1 MAASK
6 ITKTNLNI
14 GAISETLKCSQSDMT
29 QISSRNTF
37 DLGRL
42 CTHSNINK
50 WAKYKPIHHSG
61 LQILSESARTD
72 RQGDG
77 EYYGVKIRMDSGD
90 MASLHNV
97 TFAYNKPK
105 GGASSP
111 YRLSDF
117 INEAGTAGYN
127 HLAQP
132 SVYGSVSWQPKDKQL
147 YLDGG
152 ASSDDIQVTF
162 GTNIDDSLSIDF
174 ASLLNLKDDDG
185 NDGNVTSLYPIVMV
199 DDYAIALKVKNGF
212 GGYDAL
218 PLSYVGLRV
227 AGFHRDLPTSSS
239 GGTSSSESGSGSL
252 PSDFPTITPNG
263 TKAVT
268 MSVGLIK
275 QIVNTNLGYNLNNWT
290 KVDGVMLSGFAV
302 GVPSLNDDGLCG
314 MAVTLVA
321 KNYNKALSVSVTA
334 NDTYFTVTCDI
345 KYKDDVPVRDFI
357 VSDNKQYT
365 ISVDMRQGDNNI
377 THSKVVTAFVT
388 SSSVTILSEFYFS
401 DFGIAGSVTGSYTL
415 NISVIGTY
423 SGVDEQVG
431 TGYYSH
437 HK

>member
-6 ITKTNLNI
+6 ITKSNLNI

-42 CTHSNINK
+42 CTHTNINK

-77 EYYGVKIRMDSGD
+77 EYYGVKIRMDSMD
-90 MASLHNV
+90 MSSLHNV
-97 TFAYNKPK
+97 TFAYNRPK

-127 HLAQP
+127 HLAKP
-132 SVYGSVSWQPKDKQL
+132 SVYGSVSWQPQDKQL

-152 ASSDDIQVTF
+152 ESSDDIQVTF
-162 GTNIDDSLSIDF
+162 GTNVGDSLSIDF
-174 ASLLNLKDDDG
+174 ASLLNLKDGDG
-185 NDGNVTSLYPIVMV
+185 VKSLYPIVMV
-199 DDYAIALKVKNGF
+199 GKYAIALKVKNDL
-212 GGYDAL
+212 GGYAAM
-218 PLSYVGLRV
+218 PLGSGGLRV
-227 AGFHRDLPTSSS
+227 AGFHRDLPTSGS

-252 PSDFPTITPNG
+252 PSDFPTITSNG

-268 MSVGLIK
+268 MSVGLVK
-275 QIVNTNLGYNLNNWT
+275 EIVNTNLGYNLNNWT
-290 KVDGVMLSGFAV
+290 MVDGVVLRDFSV

-321 KNYNKALSVSVTA
+321 KNYNKALKAVVELASDTGFSVS
-334 NDTYFTVTCDI
+334 CSI
-345 KYKDDVPVRDFI
+345 KYTDVSISDF
-357 VSDNKQYT
+357 VLSDDNKYT
-365 ISVDMRQGDNNI
+365 ISVTMRQGDNNMEY
-377 THSKVVTAFVT
+377 SKVATAQVA
-388 SSSVTILSEFYFS
+388 SSFFLIKEFNFS
-401 DFGIAGSVTGSYTL
+401 DFGIIGSVTGAYTL

-423 SGVDEQVG
+423 SGVSEQVG
-431 TGYYSH
+431 TGHFSAS
-437 HK
+437 

>member
-42 CTHSNINK
+42 CTHANINK

-77 EYYGVKIRMDSGD
+77 EYYGVMIRMDS
-90 MASLHNV
+90 MAMSSLHNV
-97 TFAYNKPK
+97 TFAYNRPK

-127 HLAQP
+127 HLAKP
-132 SVYGSVSWQPKDKQL
+132 SVYGSVAWQPKDKQL

-152 ASSDDIQVTF
+152 ESSDDIQVTF
-162 GTNIDDSLSIDF
+162 GTNVDDSLSIDF
-174 ASLLNLKDDDG
+174 ASLLDASGSIKLS
-185 NDGNVTSLYPIVMV
+185 SLYPIVMV
-199 DDYAIALKVKNGF
+199 GDYAIALKVKNDL
-212 GGYDAL
+212 GGYAAL
-218 PLSYVGLRV
+218 PLGSGGLRV
-227 AGFHRDLPTSSS
+227 AGFHRDRPTSGS

-252 PSDFPTITPNG
+252 PSDFPTNTSEG
-263 TKAVT
+263 KKAVT

-275 QIVNTNLGYNLNNWT
+275 EIVNTNLGFNLNNWT
-290 KVDGVMLSGFAV
+290 YVKDVMLSGFAV

-321 KNYNKALSVSVTA
+321 KNYNKALEAVVELASDTGFSVS
-334 NDTYFTVTCDI
+334 CSI
-345 KYKDDVPVRDFI
+345 KYTDVSISDF
-357 VSDNKQYT
+357 VLSDDNKYT
-365 ISVDMRQGDNNI
+365 ISVTMRQGDNES
-377 THSKVVTAFVT
+377 TYSQVATAQVA
-388 SSSVTILSEFYFS
+388 SSFFLIKEFNFS
-401 DFGIAGSVTGSYTL
+401 SFGIMGSVTGSYTL
-415 NISVIGTY
+415 NISVFGTY
-423 SGVDEQVG
+423 SGVKEQVG
-431 TGYYSH
+431 TGYFSAS
-437 HK
+437 

>member
-6 ITKTNLNI
+6 ITKSNLNI
-14 GAISETLKCSQSDMT
+14 GAISETLKCSQSDMS

-37 DLGRL
+37 DRGRL
-42 CTHSNINK
+42 CTHTNINK

-77 EYYGVKIRMDSGD
+77 EYYGVKIRMDSMG
-90 MASLHNV
+90 MSSLHNV
-97 TFAYNKPK
+97 TFAYNRPK

-127 HLAQP
+127 HLAKP
-132 SVYGSVSWQPKDKQL
+132 SVYGSVSWQPQYKQL

-162 GTNIDDSLSIDF
+162 GTNVDDSLSIDF
-174 ASLLNLKDDDG
+174 ASLLDASGSIKLS
-185 NDGNVTSLYPIVMV
+185 SLYPIVMV
-199 DDYAIALKVKNGF
+199 DDYAIALKVKNDL
-212 GGYDAL
+212 GGYAAM
-218 PLSYVGLRV
+218 PLGSGGLRV
-227 AGFHRDLPTSSS
+227 AGFHRDLPTSGS

-252 PSDFPTITPNG
+252 PSEFPTNTSNG
-263 TKAVT
+263 KKAVT

-275 QIVNTNLGYNLNNWT
+275 EIVNTNLGYNLNKWT
-290 KVDGVMLSGFAV
+290 YIKDVMLSGFSI

-321 KNYNKALSVSVTA
+321 KNYNKALKAAVGLASDKGFSVSCT
-334 NDTYFTVTCDI
+334 I
-345 KYKDDVPVRDFI
+345 KYTDVPISDF
-357 VSDNKQYT
+357 VLSDDNKYT
-365 ISVDMRQGDNNI
+365 ISVTMRQGDNE
-377 THSKVVTAFVT
+377 TTYSQVATAQVT
-388 SSSVTILSEFYFS
+388 SSSFFLIREFNFS
-401 DFGIAGSVTGSYTL
+401 SFGIQGSVTGSYTL

-423 SGVDEQVG
+423 SGVSEQVG
-431 TGYYSH
+431 TGHYSH
-437 HK
+437 S

>member
-6 ITKTNLNI
+6 ITKSNLNI

-42 CTHSNINK
+42 CTHTNINK

-77 EYYGVKIRMDSGD
+77 EYYGVMIRMDS
-90 MASLHNV
+90 MAMSSLHNV
-97 TFAYNKPK
+97 TFAYNRPK

-117 INEAGTAGYN
+117 INENGTAGYN
-127 HLAQP
+127 HLAKP
-132 SVYGSVSWQPKDKQL
+132 SVYGSVAWQPQDKQL

-152 ASSDDIQVTF
+152 ESSDDIQVTF
-162 GTNIDDSLSIDF
+162 GTNVDDSLSIDF
-174 ASLLNLKDDDG
+174 ASLLDASGSIKLS
-185 NDGNVTSLYPIVMV
+185 SLYPIVMV
-199 DDYAIALKVKNGF
+199 GDYAIALKVKNDL
-212 GGYDAL
+212 GGYAAL
-218 PLSYVGLRV
+218 PLGSGGLRV
-227 AGFHRDLPTSSS
+227 AGFHRDRPTSGS

-252 PSDFPTITPNG
+252 PSDFPTNTSEG
-263 TKAVT
+263 KKAVT

-275 QIVNTNLGYNLNNWT
+275 EIVNTNLGYNLNKWT
-290 KVDGVMLSGFAV
+290 YVKDVTLSGFSI

-321 KNYNKALSVSVTA
+321 KNYNKALKAVVGLASDTGFSVS
-334 NDTYFTVTCDI
+334 CSI
-345 KYKDDVPVRDFI
+345 KYTDVSISDF
-357 VSDNKQYT
+357 VLSDDNKYT
-365 ISVDMRQGDNNI
+365 ISVTMTQGGNNS
-377 THSKVVTAFVT
+377 TYSQVATAFVN
-388 SSSVTILSEFYFS
+388 SSLFAILSEFKFKS
-401 DFGIAGSVTGSYTL
+401 FGIIGSVTGAYTL
-415 NISVIGTY
+415 NISVFGTY
-423 SGVDEQVG
+423 SGVKEQVG
-431 TGYYSH
+431 TGHFSAS
-437 HK
+437 

>member
-6 ITKTNLNI
+6 ITKSNLNI
-14 GAISETLKCSQSDMT
+14 GAISETLKCSQSDMA

-42 CTHSNINK
+42 CTHTNINK

-77 EYYGVKIRMDSGD
+77 EYYGVKIRMDSMG
-90 MASLHNV
+90 MSSLHNV
-97 TFAYNKPK
+97 TFAYNRPK

-127 HLAQP
+127 HLAKP
-132 SVYGSVSWQPKDKQL
+132 SVYGSVSWQPQDKQL

-162 GTNIDDSLSIDF
+162 GTDSDSLSIDF
-174 ASLLNLKDDDG
+174 ASLLDASGSIKLS
-185 NDGNVTSLYPIVMV
+185 SLYPIVMV
-199 DDYAIALKVKNGF
+199 DDYAIALKVKNDL
-212 GGYDAL
+212 GGYAAL
-218 PLSYVGLRV
+218 PLGNGGLRV
-227 AGFHRDLPTSSS
+227 AGFHRDRPTSGS

-252 PSDFPTITPNG
+252 PSEFPTNTSNG
-263 TKAVT
+263 KKAVT

-275 QIVNTNLGYNLNNWT
+275 EIVNTNLGYNLNKWT
-290 KVDGVMLSGFAV
+290 YVKDVMLSGFSV

-321 KNYNKALSVSVTA
+321 KNYNKAVSAEVKLVSSEGFSVTVRKKYSDVTMDEFVLPDS
-334 NDTYFTVTCDI
+334 NVYKITVTLNAGSGNM
-345 KYKDDVPVRDFI
+345 VA
-357 VSDNKQYT
+357 SH
-365 ISVDMRQGDNNI
+365 SVIAQ
-377 THSKVVTAFVT
+377 V
-388 SSSVTILSEFYFS
+388 SSSDIFINNSFYFS
-401 DFGIAGSVTGSYTL
+401 ELGIMGSVTGAYTL
-415 NISVIGTY
+415 NISVTGTY
-423 SGVDEQVG
+423 SGVSEQVG
-431 TGYYSH
+431 TGYYSN

>member
-14 GAISETLKCSQSDMT
+14 GAISETLKCSQSDMS

-42 CTHSNINK
+42 CTHANINK

-61 LQILSESARTD
+61 LQILSDSARTD

-77 EYYGVKIRMDSGD
+77 EYYGVKIRMDS
-90 MASLHNV
+90 MAMSSLHNV
-97 TFAYNKPK
+97 TFAYNRPK

-117 INEAGTAGYN
+117 INENGTAGYN
-127 HLAQP
+127 HLAKP
-132 SVYGSVSWQPKDKQL
+132 SVYGSVAWQPQDKQL

-152 ASSDDIQVTF
+152 ESSDDIQVTF
-162 GTNIDDSLSIDF
+162 GTNTDDTLSIDF
-174 ASLLNLKDDDG
+174 ASLLDASGSIKLS
-185 NDGNVTSLYPIVMV
+185 SLYPIVMV
-199 DDYAIALKVKNGF
+199 DDYAIALKVKNDL
-212 GGYDAL
+212 GGYAAM
-218 PLSYVGLRV
+218 PLGSGGLRV
-227 AGFHRDLPTSSS
+227 AGFHRDRPTSGS

-252 PSDFPTITPNG
+252 PSDFPTNTSAG

-275 QIVNTNLGYNLNNWT
+275 EIVNTNLGYSLNKWT
-290 KVDGVMLSGFAV
+290 YIKDVMLSGFSI

-321 KNYNKALSVSVTA
+321 KNYNKALKVEVKLASETGCSVS
-334 NDTYFTVTCDI
+334 CSI
-345 KYKDDVPVRDFI
+345 KYTDVPISDF
-357 VSDNKQYT
+357 VLSDDNKYT
-365 ISVDMRQGDNNI
+365 ISVTMRQGDNE
-377 THSKVVTAFVT
+377 TTYSQVATAQVT
-388 SSSVTILSEFYFS
+388 SSSFFLIREFNFS
-401 DFGIAGSVTGSYTL
+401 SFGIQGSVTGSYTL

-423 SGVDEQVG
+423 SGVSEQVG
-431 TGYYSH
+431 TGHYSH
-437 HK
+437 S

>member
-14 GAISETLKCSQSDMT
+14 GAISETLKCSQSDLT

-42 CTHSNINK
+42 CTHTNINK

-61 LQILSESARTD
+61 LQILSESARAD

-77 EYYGVKIRMDSGD
+77 EYYGVKIRMDSD
-90 MASLHNV
+90 MSSLHNV
-97 TFAYNKPK
+97 TFAYNRPK

-117 INEAGTAGYN
+117 INENGTAGYN
-127 HLAQP
+127 HLAKP

-152 ASSDDIQVTF
+152 ESSDDIQVTF
-162 GTNIDDSLSIDF
+162 ETYSDSLSIDF
-174 ASLLNLKDDDG
+174 ASLLDASGSIKLSG
-185 NDGNVTSLYPIVMV
+185 LYPIVMV
-199 DDYAIALKVKNGF
+199 DDYAIALKVKNDL
-212 GGYDAL
+212 GGYAAL
-218 PLSYVGLRV
+218 PLGSGGLRV
-227 AGFHRDLPTSSS
+227 AGFHRDRPTSGS

-252 PSDFPTITPNG
+252 PSEFPTNTSNG
-263 TKAVT
+263 KKAVT

-275 QIVNTNLGYNLNNWT
+275 EIVNTNLGYNLNKWT
-290 KVDGVMLSGFAV
+290 YVKNVMLSGFAV

-321 KNYNKALSVSVTA
+321 KNYNKALKVEVKLASDKGFSVRC
-334 NDTYFTVTCDI
+334 FI
-345 KYKDDVPVRDFI
+345 KYTDVSISDF
-357 VSDNKQYT
+357 VLSDDNKYT
-365 ISVDMRQGDNNI
+365 ISVTMRQGDNNI
-377 THSKVVTAFVT
+377 EHSKVATAQVA
-388 SSSVTILSEFYFS
+388 SSFFLISQFEFR
-401 DFGIAGSVTGSYTL
+401 DFDIMGSVTGAYTL
-415 NISVIGTY
+415 NISVTGTY
-423 SGVDEQVG
+423 SGVSEQVG
-431 TGYYSH
+431 TGHYSH
-437 HK
+437 S

>member
-42 CTHSNINK
+42 CTHTNINK

-77 EYYGVKIRMDSGD
+77 EYYGVMIRMNSGD

-97 TFAYNKPK
+97 TFAYNRPK

-117 INEAGTAGYN
+117 INENGTAGYN
-127 HLAQP
+127 HLAKP

-174 ASLLNLKDDDG
+174 ASLLDASGSIK
-185 NDGNVTSLYPIVMV
+185 VSSLYPIVMV
-199 DDYAIALKVKNGF
+199 DDYAIALKVKNDF
-212 GGYDAL
+212 GGYTAL
-218 PLSYVGLRV
+218 PLGNGGLRV
-227 AGFHRDLPTSSS
+227 AGFHRDLPISSS

-252 PSDFPTITPNG
+252 PSDFPTNTPAG

-268 MSVGLIK
+268 MSVGLIE

-290 KVDGVMLSGFAV
+290 KVGGVMLSGYSI

-314 MAVTLVA
+314 MAVTLVT
-321 KNYNKALSVSVTA
+321 KNYNKALKVEVVFPSNTGFSVRCS
-334 NDTYFTVTCDI
+334 I
-345 KYKDDVPVRDFI
+345 KYTDVSISDF
-357 VSDNKQYT
+357 VLSDNNEYT
-365 ISVDMRQGDNNI
+365 ISVTMRQGDND
-377 THSKVVTAFVT
+377 SAYSQVATAQVA
-388 SSSVTILSEFYFS
+388 SSFFLIKEFNFS
-401 DFGIAGSVTGSYTL
+401 SFGIYGSVTGAYTL
-415 NISVIGTY
+415 NISVFGTY
-423 SGVDEQVG
+423 SDVEEQVG
-431 TGYYSH
+431 TGHYSH
-437 HK
+437 S

>member
-6 ITKTNLNI
+6 ITKSNLNI
-14 GAISETLKCSQSDMT
+14 GAISETLKCSQSDMA
-29 QISSRNTF
+29 QINSRNTF

-42 CTHSNINK
+42 CTHTNINK

-77 EYYGVKIRMDSGD
+77 EYYGVKIRMDSD
-90 MASLHNV
+90 MSSLHNV
-97 TFAYNKPK
+97 TFAYNRPK

-117 INEAGTAGYN
+117 INENGTAGYN
-127 HLAQP
+127 HLAKP

-162 GTNIDDSLSIDF
+162 GTNTDDSLSIDF
-174 ASLLNLKDDDG
+174 ASLLDASGSIKLS
-185 NDGNVTSLYPIVMV
+185 SLYPIVMV
-199 DDYAIALKVKNGF
+199 DDYAIALKVKNDL
-212 GGYDAL
+212 GGYAAL
-218 PLSYVGLRV
+218 PLGSGGLRV
-227 AGFHRDLPTSSS
+227 AGFHRDRPTSGH

-252 PSDFPTITPNG
+252 PSEFPTNTSNG
-263 TKAVT
+263 KKAVT

-275 QIVNTNLGYNLNNWT
+275 DIANTNLGYNLNQWT
-290 KVDGVMLSGFAV
+290 YVKDVMLSGFAV

-314 MAVTLVA
+314 MAVTRVA
-321 KNYNKALSVSVTA
+321 KNYNKALSVGVTA
-334 NDTYFTVTCDI
+334 DDTRFTVTCGI
-345 KYKDDVPVRDFI
+345 KYSDDVSVRDFV

-365 ISVDMRQGDNNI
+365 ISVDMTDGSSKI
-377 THSKVVTAFVT
+377 THSKVVAAFVT
-388 SSSVTILSEFYFS
+388 SSTFTILSEFKFS
-401 DFGIAGSVTGSYTL
+401 EFGIMGSVTGSYSL
-415 NISVIGTY
+415 NVSVYGTY
-423 SGVDEQVG
+423 SDVSEQVG
-431 TGYYSH
+431 TGHYSH
-437 HK
+437 S

>member
-1 MAASK
+1 MAASN
-6 ITKTNLNI
+6 ITKSNLNI
-14 GAISETLKCSQSDMT
+14 GAISETLKCSQSDMS

-97 TFAYNKPK
+97 TFAYNRPK

-117 INEAGTAGYN
+117 INENGTAGYN
-127 HLAQP
+127 HLAAP

-162 GTNIDDSLSIDF
+162 GTNTDDSLSIDF

-199 DDYAIALKVKNGF
+199 DKYAIALKVKNDF
-212 GGYDAL
+212 GGYAAL

-227 AGFHRDLPTSSS
+227 AGFHRDLPTS

-252 PSDFPTITPNG
+252 PSDFPTNTSAG
-263 TKAVT
+263 KKAVT

-275 QIVNTNLGYNLNNWT
+275 EIVNTSLGYNLNKWT
-290 KVDGVMLSGFAV
+290 KVDGIMLSGFAV

-314 MAVTLVA
+314 MTVTLVA
-321 KNYNKALSVSVTA
+321 KNYNKALKVEVA
-334 NDTYFTVTCDI
+334 ADDTRFTVTCGI
-345 KYKDDVPVRDFI
+345 KYSDDVPVRDFV

-365 ISVDMRQGDNNI
+365 ISVDMTDGSSKI
-377 THSKVVTAFVT
+377 TRSKVVAAFVT
-388 SSSVTILSEFYFS
+388 SSTFTILSEFKFS
-401 DFGIAGSVTGSYTL
+401 EFGIMGSVTGSYTL
-415 NISVIGTY
+415 NISVFGTY
-423 SGVDEQVG
+423 SGVSEQVG
-431 TGYYSH
+431 TGHYSH
-437 HK
+437 S

>member
-14 GAISETLKCSQSDMT
+14 GAISETLKCSQSDMS

-42 CTHSNINK
+42 CTHTNINK

-77 EYYGVKIRMDSGD
+77 EYYGVKIRMDSMD
-90 MASLHNV
+90 MGSLHNV
-97 TFAYNKPK
+97 TFAYNRPK

-127 HLAQP
+127 HLAKP
-132 SVYGSVSWQPKDKQL
+132 SVYGSVAWQPQDKQL
-147 YLDGG
+147 YLDGD

-162 GTNIDDSLSIDF
+162 GTNVGDSLSIDF
-174 ASLLNLKDDDG
+174 ASLLNLKDGDG
-185 NDGNVTSLYPIVMV
+185 VKSLYPIVMV
-199 DDYAIALKVKNGF
+199 GKYAIALKVKNDL
-212 GGYDAL
+212 GGYAAL
-218 PLSYVGLRV
+218 PLGSGGLRV
-227 AGFHRDLPTSSS
+227 AGFHRDLPTSGS

-252 PSDFPTITPNG
+252 PSEFPTNTSNG
-263 TKAVT
+263 KKAVT

-275 QIVNTNLGYNLNNWT
+275 EIVNTNLGYNLNNWT
-290 KVDGVMLSGFAV
+290 MVDGVVLRDFSV

-321 KNYNKALSVSVTA
+321 KNYNKALKVEVKLASDQGFSVQC
-334 NDTYFTVTCDI
+334 FI
-345 KYKDDVPVRDFI
+345 KYTDVPISDF
-357 VSDNKQYT
+357 VLSDDNKYT
-365 ISVDMRQGDNNI
+365 ISVTMTYGGVDMPTYSQEAI
-377 THSKVVTAFVT
+377 AQVASSFFLT
-388 SSSVTILSEFYFS
+388 SPFDFSSFDI
-401 DFGIAGSVTGSYTL
+401 IGSVTGAYTL

-423 SGVDEQVG
+423 SGVSEQVG
-431 TGYYSH
+431 TGHYSH
-437 HK
+437 S

>member
-42 CTHSNINK
+42 CTHTNINK

-77 EYYGVKIRMDSGD
+77 EYYGVKIRMDSMD
-90 MASLHNV
+90 MGSLHNV
-97 TFAYNKPK
+97 TFAYNRPK

-127 HLAQP
+127 HLAKP
-132 SVYGSVSWQPKDKQL
+132 SVYGSVAWQPQDKQL
-147 YLDGG
+147 YLDGD

-162 GTNIDDSLSIDF
+162 GTNVGDSLSIDF
-174 ASLLNLKDDDG
+174 ASLLDASGSIKLS
-185 NDGNVTSLYPIVMV
+185 SLYPIVMV
-199 DDYAIALKVKNGF
+199 DDYAIALKVKNDL
-212 GGYDAL
+212 GGYAAM
-218 PLSYVGLRV
+218 PLGSGGLRV
-227 AGFHRDLPTSSS
+227 AGFHRDRPTSGS

-252 PSDFPTITPNG
+252 PSDFPTNTSNG
-263 TKAVT
+263 KKAVT

-275 QIVNTNLGYNLNNWT
+275 EIVNTNLGYNLNKWT
-290 KVDGVMLSGFAV
+290 YIKDVMLSGFSI

-321 KNYNKALSVSVTA
+321 KNYNKALKVEVGLASDKGFSVSCT
-334 NDTYFTVTCDI
+334 I
-345 KYKDDVPVRDFI
+345 KYTDVPISDF
-357 VSDNKQYT
+357 VLSDDNKYT
-365 ISVDMRQGDNNI
+365 ISVTMRQGDNE
-377 THSKVVTAFVT
+377 TTYSQVATAQVT
-388 SSSVTILSEFYFS
+388 SSSFFLIREFNFS
-401 DFGIAGSVTGSYTL
+401 SFGIQGSVTGSYTL

-423 SGVDEQVG
+423 SGVSEQVG
-431 TGYYSH
+431 TGHYSH
-437 HK
+437 S

>member
-6 ITKTNLNI
+6 ITKSNLNI
-14 GAISETLKCSQSDMT
+14 GAISETLKCSQSDMA

-77 EYYGVKIRMDSGD
+77 EYYGVKIRMDSMG
-90 MASLHNV
+90 MSSLHNV
-97 TFAYNKPK
+97 TFAYNRPK

-117 INEAGTAGYN
+117 INEGGTAGYN
-127 HLAQP
+127 HLAKP
-132 SVYGSVSWQPKDKQL
+132 SVYGSVAWQPKDKQL

-162 GTNIDDSLSIDF
+162 RTNTDDTLSIDF
-174 ASLLNLKDDDG
+174 ASLLDASGSIKLS
-185 NDGNVTSLYPIVMV
+185 SLYPIVMV
-199 DDYAIALKVKNGF
+199 DDYAIALKVKNDL
-212 GGYDAL
+212 GGYAAL
-218 PLSYVGLRV
+218 PLGGGGLRV
-227 AGFHRDLPTSSS
+227 AGFHRDRPTSGS

-252 PSDFPTITPNG
+252 PSDFPTNTSNG
-263 TKAVT
+263 KKAVK

-275 QIVNTNLGYNLNNWT
+275 EIVNTNLGYNLNKWT
-290 KVDGVMLSGFAV
+290 YVKDVMLSGFAV

-321 KNYNKALSVSVTA
+321 KNYNKALKAVVELASDTGFSVS
-334 NDTYFTVTCDI
+334 CSI
-345 KYKDDVPVRDFI
+345 KYKDDVPVSDF
-357 VSDNKQYT
+357 VLSDDNKYT
-365 ISVDMRQGDNNI
+365 ISVTMTQGDNNS
-377 THSKVVTAFVT
+377 TYSQVETAQVA
-388 SSSVTILSEFYFS
+388 SSFFLISQFYFR
-401 DFGIAGSVTGSYTL
+401 DFGIFGSVTGAYTL

-423 SGVDEQVG
+423 SGVSEQVG
-431 TGYYSH
+431 TGHFSAS
-437 HK
+437 

>member
-6 ITKTNLNI
+6 ITKSNLNI

-42 CTHSNINK
+42 CTHTNINK

-77 EYYGVKIRMDSGD
+77 EYYGVKIRMDSMD
-90 MASLHNV
+90 MSSLHNV
-97 TFAYNKPK
+97 TFAYNRPK

-127 HLAQP
+127 HLAKP
-132 SVYGSVSWQPKDKQL
+132 SVYGSVSWQPQDKQL

-152 ASSDDIQVTF
+152 ESSDDIQVTF
-162 GTNIDDSLSIDF
+162 GTNVGDSLSIDF
-174 ASLLNLKDDDG
+174 ASLLNLKDGDG
-185 NDGNVTSLYPIVMV
+185 VKSLYPIVMV
-199 DDYAIALKVKNGF
+199 GKYAIALKVKNDL
-212 GGYDAL
+212 GGYAAM
-218 PLSYVGLRV
+218 PLGSGGLRV
-227 AGFHRDLPTSSS
+227 AGFHRDRPTSGS

-252 PSDFPTITPNG
+252 PSEFPTNTSNG
-263 TKAVT
+263 KKAVT

-275 QIVNTNLGYNLNNWT
+275 DIVNTNLGYNLNQWT
-290 KVDGVMLSGFAV
+290 YVKDVMLSSFAV

-321 KNYNKALSVSVTA
+321 KNYNKALKAVVELASDTDFSVRCS
-334 NDTYFTVTCDI
+334 I
-345 KYKDDVPVRDFI
+345 KYTDVSISDF
-357 VSDNKQYT
+357 VLSDDNKYT
-365 ISVDMRQGDNNI
+365 ISVTMRQGDNNMEY
-377 THSKVVTAFVT
+377 SKVATAQVA
-388 SSSVTILSEFYFS
+388 SSFFLIKEFNFS
-401 DFGIAGSVTGSYTL
+401 DFGIIGSVTGAYTL

-423 SGVDEQVG
+423 SGVSEQVG
-431 TGYYSH
+431 TGHFSAS
-437 HK
+437 

>member
-6 ITKTNLNI
+6 ITKSNLNI
-14 GAISETLKCSQSDMT
+14 GAISETLKCSQSDMA

-42 CTHSNINK
+42 CTHANINK

-77 EYYGVKIRMDSGD
+77 EYYGVKIRMDS
-90 MASLHNV
+90 MNMSSLHNV
-97 TFAYNKPK
+97 TFAYNRPK

-111 YRLSDF
+111 YRISDF

-127 HLAQP
+127 HLAKP

-162 GTNIDDSLSIDF
+162 GTNTDDSLSIDF
-174 ASLLNLKDDDG
+174 ASLLDASGSIKIS
-185 NDGNVTSLYPIVMV
+185 SLYPIVMV
-199 DDYAIALKVKNGF
+199 DDYAIALKVKNDF
-212 GGYDAL
+212 GGYAAM
-218 PLSYVGLRV
+218 PLGSGGLRV

-252 PSDFPTITPNG
+252 PSEFPTNTSNG
-263 TKAVT
+263 KKAVT

-275 QIVNTNLGYNLNNWT
+275 EIVNTNLGYNLNKWT
-290 KVDGVMLSGFAV
+290 YVKDVMLSGFSV

-321 KNYNKALSVSVTA
+321 KNYNKALKVEVKLASDKGFSVQC
-334 NDTYFTVTCDI
+334 FI
-345 KYKDDVPVRDFI
+345 KYTDVSISDFI
-357 VSDNKQYT
+357 LSDDNKYT
-365 ISVDMRQGDNNI
+365 ISVTMTYGGVDMPTYSQEAI
-377 THSKVVTAFVT
+377 AQVASSFFLT
-388 SSSVTILSEFYFS
+388 SPFDFSSFDI
-401 DFGIAGSVTGSYTL
+401 IGSVTGSYTL
-415 NISVIGTY
+415 NISVFGTY
-423 SGVDEQVG
+423 SGVKEQVG
-431 TGYYSH
+431 TGHYSH
-437 HK
+437 S

>member
-42 CTHSNINK
+42 CTHTNINK

-77 EYYGVKIRMDSGD
+77 EYYGVKIRMDSD
-90 MASLHNV
+90 MSSLHNV
-97 TFAYNKPK
+97 TFAYNRPK

-117 INEAGTAGYN
+117 INENGTAGYN
-127 HLAQP
+127 HLAKP

-152 ASSDDIQVTF
+152 ESSDDIQVTF
-162 GTNIDDSLSIDF
+162 GTYSDSLSIDF
-174 ASLLNLKDDDG
+174 ASLLDASGSIKIS
-185 NDGNVTSLYPIVMV
+185 SLYPIVMV
-199 DDYAIALKVKNGF
+199 DDYAIALKVKNDL
-212 GGYDAL
+212 GGYAAL
-218 PLSYVGLRV
+218 PLGSGGLRV
-227 AGFHRDLPTSSS
+227 AGFHRDRPTSGS

-252 PSDFPTITPNG
+252 PSEFPTNTSNG
-263 TKAVT
+263 KKAVT

-275 QIVNTNLGYNLNNWT
+275 EIVNTNLGYNLNQWT
-290 KVDGVMLSGFAV
+290 YVKNVMLSGFAV

-321 KNYNKALSVSVTA
+321 KNYNKALKVEVKLASDKGFSVQC
-334 NDTYFTVTCDI
+334 FI
-345 KYKDDVPVRDFI
+345 KYTDVSISDFI
-357 VSDNKQYT
+357 LSDDNKYT
-365 ISVDMRQGDNNI
+365 ISVTMTYGGVDMPTYSQ
-377 THSKVVTAFVT
+377 VATAQVA
-388 SSSVTILSEFYFS
+388 SSFFLISPFDFS
-401 DFGIAGSVTGSYTL
+401 SFDIIGSVTGAYTL
-415 NISVIGTY
+415 NISVFGIY
-423 SGVDEQVG
+423 SGVTEQVG
-431 TGYYSH
+431 TGHFSAS
-437 HK
+437 

>member
-6 ITKTNLNI
+6 ITKSNLNI

-42 CTHSNINK
+42 CTHANINK

-77 EYYGVKIRMDSGD
+77 EYYGVKIRMDSMD
-90 MASLHNV
+90 MSSLHNV
-97 TFAYNKPK
+97 TFAYNRPK

-117 INEAGTAGYN
+117 INDNGTAGYN
-127 HLAQP
+127 HLAKP

-162 GTNIDDSLSIDF
+162 ETNTDDTLSIDF
-174 ASLLNLKDDDG
+174 ASLLDASGSIKLS
-185 NDGNVTSLYPIVMV
+185 SLYPIVMV
-199 DDYAIALKVKNGF
+199 GKYAIALKVKNDF
-212 GGYDAL
+212 GGYAAL
-218 PLSYVGLRV
+218 PLSSGGLRV

-252 PSDFPTITPNG
+252 PSDFPTNTSEG
-263 TKAVT
+263 KKTVT

-275 QIVNTNLGYNLNNWT
+275 EIVNTNLGYNLNNWT
-290 KVDGVMLSGFAV
+290 MVDGVVLSDFSV

-321 KNYNKALSVSVTA
+321 KNYNKAVKVEVTA
-334 NDTYFTVTCDI
+334 KDTYFTVTCEI
-345 KYKDDVPVRDFI
+345 KYKEDVPVRDFI

-365 ISVDMRQGDNNI
+365 ISVDMTYGGGGMTTYSR
-377 THSKVVTAFVT
+377 VVTAFVT
-388 SSSVTILSEFYFS
+388 SSTFAILSEFKFS
-401 DFGIAGSVTGSYTL
+401 DFGIIGSVTGAYTL
-415 NISVIGTY
+415 NISVFGTY
-423 SGVDEQVG
+423 SDVSEQVG
-431 TGYYSH
+431 TGHYSH
-437 HK
+437 S

>member
-1 MAASK
+1 MASSK

-14 GAISETLKCSQSDMT
+14 GSISETLKCSQSDMT

-42 CTHSNINK
+42 CTHANINK

-117 INEAGTAGYN
+117 INENGTAGYN
-127 HLAQP
+127 HLAMP

-162 GTNIDDSLSIDF
+162 GTNIDDTLSIDF
-174 ASLLNLKDDDG
+174 ASLLDASGSIKLS
-185 NDGNVTSLYPIVMV
+185 SLYPIVMV
-199 DDYAIALKVKNGF
+199 DDYAIALKVKNDL
-212 GGYDAL
+212 GGYAAL
-218 PLSYVGLRV
+218 PLGSGGLRV
-227 AGFHRDLPTSSS
+227 AGFHRDRPTSGS

-252 PSDFPTITPNG
+252 PSDFPTNTSNG
-263 TKAVT
+263 KKAVT

-275 QIVNTNLGYNLNNWT
+275 EIVNTNLGYNLNQWT
-290 KVDGVMLSGFAV
+290 YVKDVMLSGFSV

-321 KNYNKALSVSVTA
+321 KNYNKALKVAVVASADGFSVQCT
-334 NDTYFTVTCDI
+334 I
-345 KYKDDVPVRDFI
+345 KYSDVSISDF
-357 VSDNKQYT
+357 VLSDDNKYT
-365 ISVDMRQGDNNI
+365 ISVTMRQGDNNLAY
-377 THSKVVTAFVT
+377 SKVATAQVI
-388 SSSVTILSEFYFS
+388 SSSFFLFSSFDFS

-437 HK
+437 S

>member
-77 EYYGVKIRMDSGD
+77 EYYGVKIRMDSMG
-90 MASLHNV
+90 MSSLHNV
-97 TFAYNKPK
+97 TFAYNRPK

-127 HLAQP
+127 HLAKP
-132 SVYGSVSWQPKDKQL
+132 SVYGSVAWQPQDKQL

-152 ASSDDIQVTF
+152 ESSDDIQVTF
-162 GTNIDDSLSIDF
+162 GTNTDDSLSIDF
-174 ASLLNLKDDDG
+174 ASLLDASGSIKLS
-185 NDGNVTSLYPIVMV
+185 SLYPIVMV
-199 DDYAIALKVKNGF
+199 DDYAIALKVKNDL
-212 GGYDAL
+212 GGYAAM
-218 PLSYVGLRV
+218 PLGSGGLRV
-227 AGFHRDLPTSSS
+227 AGFHRDRPTSGS

-252 PSDFPTITPNG
+252 PSEFPTNTSNG
-263 TKAVT
+263 KKAVT

-275 QIVNTNLGYNLNNWT
+275 EIVNTNLGYNLNKWT
-290 KVDGVMLSGFAV
+290 YIKDVMLSGFSI

-321 KNYNKALSVSVTA
+321 KNYNKALKAEVKLASDKGFSVQC
-334 NDTYFTVTCDI
+334 FI
-345 KYKDDVPVRDFI
+345 KYTDVPISDF
-357 VSDNKQYT
+357 VLSDDNKYT
-365 ISVDMRQGDNNI
+365 ISVTMRQGDNETTYSQEAI
-377 THSKVVTAFVT
+377 AQVASSFFLT
-388 SSSVTILSEFYFS
+388 SPFDFSSFDI
-401 DFGIAGSVTGSYTL
+401 IGSVTGSYTL
-415 NISVIGTY
+415 NISVFGTY
-423 SGVDEQVG
+423 SGVKEQVG
-431 TGYYSH
+431 TGHFSAS
-437 HK
+437 

>member
-1 MAASK
+1 MVASK
-6 ITKTNLNI
+6 ITKSNLNI

-42 CTHSNINK
+42 CTHTNINK

-77 EYYGVKIRMDSGD
+77 EYYGVKIRMDSMD
-90 MASLHNV
+90 MSSLHNV
-97 TFAYNKPK
+97 TFAYNRPK

-127 HLAQP
+127 HLAKP

-162 GTNIDDSLSIDF
+162 GTNTDDSLSIDF
-174 ASLLNLKDDDG
+174 ASLLNLKDG
-185 NDGNVTSLYPIVMV
+185 VKSLYPIVMV
-199 DDYAIALKVKNGF
+199 GKYAIALKVKNDL
-212 GGYDAL
+212 GGYAAM
-218 PLSYVGLRV
+218 PLGSGGLRV
-227 AGFHRDLPTSSS
+227 AGFHRDLPISSS

-252 PSDFPTITPNG
+252 PSDFPTITSNG

-275 QIVNTNLGYNLNNWT
+275 EIVNTNLGYNLNQWT
-290 KVDGVMLSGFAV
+290 YVKDVMLSGFSV

-314 MAVTLVA
+314 MTVTLVA
-321 KNYNKALSVSVTA
+321 KNYNKALKAVVGLASDTGFSVRCS
-334 NDTYFTVTCDI
+334 I
-345 KYKDDVPVRDFI
+345 KYSDVPISDFI
-357 VSDNKQYT
+357 LSDNNKYT
-365 ISVDMRQGDNNI
+365 ISVTMTQGDNNS
-377 THSKVVTAFVT
+377 TYSQVATAQVA
-388 SSSVTILSEFYFS
+388 SSFFLISEFNFR
-401 DFGIAGSVTGSYTL
+401 DFGIIGSVTGAYTL
-415 NISVIGTY
+415 NISVFGTY
-423 SGVDEQVG
+423 SGVKEQVG
-431 TGYYSH
+431 TGHFSAS
-437 HK
+437 

>member
-1 MAASK
+1 MAQSN

-42 CTHSNINK
+42 CTHTNINK

-77 EYYGVKIRMDSGD
+77 EYYGVKIRMDSMD
-90 MASLHNV
+90 MSSLHNV
-97 TFAYNKPK
+97 TFAYNRPK

-117 INEAGTAGYN
+117 INENGTAGYN
-127 HLAQP
+127 HLAKP
-132 SVYGSVSWQPKDKQL
+132 SVYGSVAWQPQDKQL

-162 GTNIDDSLSIDF
+162 GTNVGDSLSIDF
-174 ASLLNLKDDDG
+174 ASLLDASGSIKLS
-185 NDGNVTSLYPIVMV
+185 SLYPIVMV
-199 DDYAIALKVKNGF
+199 DDYAIALKVKNDL
-212 GGYDAL
+212 GGYAAM
-218 PLSYVGLRV
+218 PLGSGGLRV
-227 AGFHRDLPTSSS
+227 AGFHRDRPTSGS

-252 PSDFPTITPNG
+252 PSEFPTNTSNG
-263 TKAVT
+263 KKAVT

-275 QIVNTNLGYNLNNWT
+275 EIVNTNLGYNLNKWT
-290 KVDGVMLSGFAV
+290 YIKDVMLSGFSI

-321 KNYNKALSVSVTA
+321 KNYNKALKVEVKLASDKGFSVQC
-334 NDTYFTVTCDI
+334 FI
-345 KYKDDVPVRDFI
+345 KYTDVPISDF
-357 VSDNKQYT
+357 VLSDDNKYT
-365 ISVDMRQGDNNI
+365 ISVTMRQGDNE
-377 THSKVVTAFVT
+377 TTYSQVATAQVT
-388 SSSVTILSEFYFS
+388 SSSFFLIREFNFS
-401 DFGIAGSVTGSYTL
+401 SFGIQGSVTGSYTL

-423 SGVDEQVG
+423 SGVSEQVG
-431 TGYYSH
+431 TGHYSH
-437 HK
+437 S

>member
-42 CTHSNINK
+42 CTHANINK

-77 EYYGVKIRMDSGD
+77 EYYGVKIRMDS
-90 MASLHNV
+90 MAMSSLHNV
-97 TFAYNKPK
+97 TFAYNRPK

-117 INEAGTAGYN
+117 INENGTAGYN

-132 SVYGSVSWQPKDKQL
+132 SVYGSVAWQPKDKQL

-162 GTNIDDSLSIDF
+162 GTNTDDTLSIDF
-174 ASLLNLKDDDG
+174 ASLLDASGPIK
-185 NDGNVTSLYPIVMV
+185 VSSLYPIVMV
-199 DDYAIALKVKNGF
+199 DDYAIALKVKNDL
-212 GGYDAL
+212 GGYAAL
-218 PLSYVGLRV
+218 PLGSGGLRV
-227 AGFHRDLPTSSS
+227 AGFHRDRPTSGS

-252 PSDFPTITPNG
+252 PSEFPTNTSNG
-263 TKAVT
+263 KKAVT

-275 QIVNTNLGYNLNNWT
+275 EIVNTNLGYNLNQWT
-290 KVDGVMLSGFAV
+290 YVKDVMLSGFAV

-321 KNYNKALSVSVTA
+321 KNYNKALKAVVELASDTGFSVRC
-334 NDTYFTVTCDI
+334 YI
-345 KYKDDVPVRDFI
+345 KYTDVSISDF
-357 VSDNKQYT
+357 VLSDDNKYT
-365 ISVDMRQGDNNI
+365 ISVTMRQGDNDS
-377 THSKVVTAFVT
+377 TYSQVATAQVA
-388 SSSVTILSEFYFS
+388 SSFFLISQFNFS
-401 DFGIAGSVTGSYTL
+401 DFGIIGSVTGAYTL

-423 SGVDEQVG
+423 SGVSEQVG
-431 TGYYSH
+431 TGYFSAS
-437 HK
+437 

>member
-1 MAASK
+1 MAASN

-14 GAISETLKCSQSDMT
+14 GAISETLKCSQSDMS

-42 CTHSNINK
+42 CTHTNINK

-97 TFAYNKPK
+97 TFAYNRPK

-127 HLAQP
+127 HLAKP
-132 SVYGSVSWQPKDKQL
+132 SVYGSVAWQPQDKQL

-152 ASSDDIQVTF
+152 ESSDDIQVPF
-162 GTNIDDSLSIDF
+162 GTNVGDSRSIDF
-174 ASLLNLKDDDG
+174 ASLLNVKDGDG
-185 NDGNVTSLYPIVMV
+185 VKSLYPIVMV
-199 DDYAIALKVKNGF
+199 GKYAIALKVKNDL
-212 GGYDAL
+212 GGYAAL
-218 PLSYVGLRV
+218 PLGSGGLRV
-227 AGFHRDLPTSSS
+227 AGFHRDLPTSGS

-252 PSDFPTITPNG
+252 PSDFPTITSNG
-263 TKAVT
+263 KKAVT

-275 QIVNTNLGYNLNNWT
+275 EIVNTNLGYNLNNWT
-290 KVDGVMLSGFAV
+290 MVDGVVLRDFSV

-321 KNYNKALSVSVTA
+321 KNYNKALKVEVKLASDKGFSVQC
-334 NDTYFTVTCDI
+334 FI
-345 KYKDDVPVRDFI
+345 KYTDVSISDFI
-357 VSDNKQYT
+357 LSDDNKYT
-365 ISVDMRQGDNNI
+365 ISVTMRYGGVDMPTYSQEAI
-377 THSKVVTAFVT
+377 AQVASSFFLT
-388 SSSVTILSEFYFS
+388 SPFDFSSFDI
-401 DFGIAGSVTGSYTL
+401 IGSVTGAYTL

-423 SGVDEQVG
+423 SGVSEQVG
-431 TGYYSH
+431 TGHYSH
-437 HK
+437 S

>member
-6 ITKTNLNI
+6 ITKSNLNI
-14 GAISETLKCSQSDMT
+14 GAISETLKCSQSDMA

-77 EYYGVKIRMDSGD
+77 EYYGVKIRMDSMG
-90 MASLHNV
+90 MSSLHNV
-97 TFAYNKPK
+97 TFAYNRPK

-117 INEAGTAGYN
+117 INENGTAGYN
-127 HLAQP
+127 HLAKP
-132 SVYGSVSWQPKDKQL
+132 SVYGSVAWQPKDKQL

-162 GTNIDDSLSIDF
+162 GTNTDDTLSIDF
-174 ASLLNLKDDDG
+174 ASLLDASGSIKLS
-185 NDGNVTSLYPIVMV
+185 SLYPIVMV
-199 DDYAIALKVKNGF
+199 DDYAIALKAKNDL
-212 GGYDAL
+212 GGYAAL
-218 PLSYVGLRV
+218 PLGSGGLRV
-227 AGFHRDLPTSSS
+227 AGFHRDRPTSGS

-252 PSDFPTITPNG
+252 PSDFPTNTSNG
-263 TKAVT
+263 KKAVK

-275 QIVNTNLGYNLNNWT
+275 EIVNTNLGYNLNKWT
-290 KVDGVMLSGFAV
+290 YVKDVMLSGFAV

-321 KNYNKALSVSVTA
+321 KNYNKALKAVVELASDTGFSVS
-334 NDTYFTVTCDI
+334 CSI
-345 KYKDDVPVRDFI
+345 KYKDDVPVSDF
-357 VSDNKQYT
+357 VLSDDNKYT
-365 ISVDMRQGDNNI
+365 ISVTMTQGDNNS
-377 THSKVVTAFVT
+377 TYSQVATAQVA
-388 SSSVTILSEFYFS
+388 SSFFLISQFYFR
-401 DFGIAGSVTGSYTL
+401 DFGIFGSVTGAYTL

-423 SGVDEQVG
+423 SGVSEQVG
-431 TGYYSH
+431 TGHFSAS
-437 HK
+437 

>member
-6 ITKTNLNI
+6 ITKSNLNI

-77 EYYGVKIRMDSGD
+77 EYYGVKIRMDSMG
-90 MASLHNV
+90 MSSLHNV
-97 TFAYNKPK
+97 TFAYNRPK

-127 HLAQP
+127 HLAKP
-132 SVYGSVSWQPKDKQL
+132 SVYGSVAWQPQDKQL

-152 ASSDDIQVTF
+152 ESSDDIQVTF
-162 GTNIDDSLSIDF
+162 GTNTDDTLSIDF
-174 ASLLNLKDDDG
+174 ASLLDASGSIKLS
-185 NDGNVTSLYPIVMV
+185 SLYPIVMV
-199 DDYAIALKVKNGF
+199 DDYAIALKVKNDL
-212 GGYDAL
+212 GGYAAM
-218 PLSYVGLRV
+218 PLGSGGLRV
-227 AGFHRDLPTSSS
+227 AGFHRDRPTSGS

-252 PSDFPTITPNG
+252 PSEFPTNTSNG
-263 TKAVT
+263 KKAVT

-275 QIVNTNLGYNLNNWT
+275 EIVNTNLGYNLNKWT
-290 KVDGVMLSGFAV
+290 YIKDVMLSGFSI

-321 KNYNKALSVSVTA
+321 KNYNKALKVEVKLASDKGFSVQC
-334 NDTYFTVTCDI
+334 FI
-345 KYKDDVPVRDFI
+345 KYTDVSISDFI
-357 VSDNKQYT
+357 LSDDNKYT
-365 ISVDMRQGDNNI
+365 ISVTMTYGGVDMPTYSQEAI
-377 THSKVVTAFVT
+377 AQVASSFFLT
-388 SSSVTILSEFYFS
+388 SPFDFSSFDI
-401 DFGIAGSVTGSYTL
+401 IGSVTGAYTL
-415 NISVIGTY
+415 NISVFGIY
-423 SGVDEQVG
+423 SGVKEQVG

-437 HK
+437 S

>member
-6 ITKTNLNI
+6 ITKSNLNI
-14 GAISETLKCSQSDMT
+14 GAISETLKCSQSDMA

-42 CTHSNINK
+42 CTHTNINK

-77 EYYGVKIRMDSGD
+77 EYYGVKIRMDSMG
-90 MASLHNV
+90 MSSLHNV
-97 TFAYNKPK
+97 TFAYNRPK

-127 HLAQP
+127 HLAKP
-132 SVYGSVSWQPKDKQL
+132 SVYGSVAWQPQDKQL

-152 ASSDDIQVTF
+152 ESSDDIQVTF
-162 GTNIDDSLSIDF
+162 GTNTDDSLSIDF
-174 ASLLNLKDDDG
+174 ASLLDASGSIKLS
-185 NDGNVTSLYPIVMV
+185 SLYPIVMV
-199 DDYAIALKVKNGF
+199 DDYAIALKVKNDL
-212 GGYDAL
+212 GGYATL
-218 PLSYVGLRV
+218 PLGSGGLRV
-227 AGFHRDLPTSSS
+227 AGFHRDRPTSGS

-252 PSDFPTITPNG
+252 PSEFPTNTSNG
-263 TKAVT
+263 KKAVT

-275 QIVNTNLGYNLNNWT
+275 EIVNTNLGYNLNQWT
-290 KVDGVMLSGFAV
+290 YVKDVMLSGFSI

-321 KNYNKALSVSVTA
+321 KNYNKALKAVVELASDTGFSVS
-334 NDTYFTVTCDI
+334 CSI
-345 KYKDDVPVRDFI
+345 KYTDVSISDFI
-357 VSDNKQYT
+357 LSDDNKYT
-365 ISVDMRQGDNNI
+365 ISVTMTQGDNNS
-377 THSKVVTAFVT
+377 TYSQVATAFVT
-388 SSSVTILSEFYFS
+388 SSSFTILSEFKFES
-401 DFGIAGSVTGSYTL
+401 FGIMGSVTGSYTL
-415 NISVIGTY
+415 NISVFGTY
-423 SGVDEQVG
+423 SGVKEQVG
-431 TGYYSH
+431 TGHYSAS
-437 HK
+437 

>member
-14 GAISETLKCSQSDMT
+14 GAISETLKCSQSDMS

-42 CTHSNINK
+42 CTHANINK

-97 TFAYNKPK
+97 TFAYNRPK

-117 INEAGTAGYN
+117 INENGTAGYN

-132 SVYGSVSWQPKDKQL
+132 SVYGSVAWQPKDKQL

-162 GTNIDDSLSIDF
+162 GTNTDDTLSIDF
-174 ASLLNLKDDDG
+174 ASLLDASGSIK
-185 NDGNVTSLYPIVMV
+185 VSSLYPIVMV

-218 PLSYVGLRV
+218 PLSYAGLRV

-252 PSDFPTITPNG
+252 PSDFPTNTPAG

-290 KVDGVMLSGFAV
+290 KVGGVMLSGFAV

-314 MAVTLVA
+314 MAVTLVT
-321 KNYNKALSVSVTA
+321 KNYNKAVSAEVKLVSSEGFSVTVRKKYSDVTMDEFVLPDSNVYKITVTLNAGSGNTVASHSVTA
-334 NDTYFTVTCDI
+334 QV
-345 KYKDDVPVRDFI
+345 
-357 VSDNKQYT
+357 
-365 ISVDMRQGDNNI
+365 
-377 THSKVVTAFVT
+377 
-388 SSSVTILSEFYFS
+388 SSSDIFINNSFGFSEF
-401 DFGIAGSVTGSYTL
+401 GIIGGVTGAYTL
-415 NISVIGTY
+415 NISVFGTY
-423 SGVDEQVG
+423 SDVSEQVG
-431 TGYYSH
+431 TGHYSH
-437 HK
+437 S

>member
-42 CTHSNINK
+42 CTHTNINK

-77 EYYGVKIRMDSGD
+77 EYYGVKIRMDSMG
-90 MASLHNV
+90 MSSLHNV
-97 TFAYNKPK
+97 TFAYNRPK

-127 HLAQP
+127 HLAKP
-132 SVYGSVSWQPKDKQL
+132 SVYGSVAWQPQDKQL

-152 ASSDDIQVTF
+152 ESSDDIQVTF
-162 GTNIDDSLSIDF
+162 GTNVDDSLSIDF
-174 ASLLNLKDDDG
+174 ASLLDASGSIKLS
-185 NDGNVTSLYPIVMV
+185 SLYPIVMV
-199 DDYAIALKVKNGF
+199 DDYAIALKVKNDL
-212 GGYDAL
+212 GGYAAM
-218 PLSYVGLRV
+218 PLGSGGLRV
-227 AGFHRDLPTSSS
+227 AGFHRDRPTSGS

-252 PSDFPTITPNG
+252 PSDFPTNTSNG
-263 TKAVT
+263 KKAVT

-275 QIVNTNLGYNLNNWT
+275 EIVNTNLGYNLNKWT
-290 KVDGVMLSGFAV
+290 YIKDVMLSGFSI

-321 KNYNKALSVSVTA
+321 KNYNKALKVEVGLASDKGFSVT
-334 NDTYFTVTCDI
+334 CSI
-345 KYKDDVPVRDFI
+345 KYSDDVSISDF
-357 VSDNKQYT
+357 VLSDDNKYT
-365 ISVDMRQGDNNI
+365 ISVTMRQGDNE
-377 THSKVVTAFVT
+377 TTYSQVATAQVT
-388 SSSVTILSEFYFS
+388 SSSFFLIREFNFS
-401 DFGIAGSVTGSYTL
+401 SFGIQGSVTGSYTL

-423 SGVDEQVG
+423 SGVSEQVG
-431 TGYYSH
+431 TGHYSH
-437 HK
+437 S

>member
-6 ITKTNLNI
+6 ITKSNLNI

-42 CTHSNINK
+42 CTHTNINK

-77 EYYGVKIRMDSGD
+77 EYYGVMIRMDS
-90 MASLHNV
+90 MAMSSLHNV
-97 TFAYNKPK
+97 TFAYNRPK

-117 INEAGTAGYN
+117 INENGTAGYN
-127 HLAQP
+127 HLAKP
-132 SVYGSVSWQPKDKQL
+132 SVYGSVAWQPQDKQL

-152 ASSDDIQVTF
+152 ESSDDIQVTF
-162 GTNIDDSLSIDF
+162 GTNVDDSLSIDF
-174 ASLLNLKDDDG
+174 ASLLDASGSIKLS
-185 NDGNVTSLYPIVMV
+185 SLYPIVMV
-199 DDYAIALKVKNGF
+199 GDYAIALKVKNDL
-212 GGYDAL
+212 GGYAAL
-218 PLSYVGLRV
+218 PLGSGGLRV
-227 AGFHRDLPTSSS
+227 AGFHRPTSGS

-252 PSDFPTITPNG
+252 PSDFPTNTSEG
-263 TKAVT
+263 KKAVT

-275 QIVNTNLGYNLNNWT
+275 EIVNTNLGYNLNKWT
-290 KVDGVMLSGFAV
+290 YVKDVTLSGFSI

-321 KNYNKALSVSVTA
+321 KNYNKALKAVVGLASDTGFSVS
-334 NDTYFTVTCDI
+334 CSI
-345 KYKDDVPVRDFI
+345 KYTDVSISDF
-357 VSDNKQYT
+357 VLSDDNKYT
-365 ISVDMRQGDNNI
+365 ISVTMTQGGNNS
-377 THSKVVTAFVT
+377 TYSQVATAFVT
-388 SSSVTILSEFYFS
+388 SSSFTILSEFKFKS
-401 DFGIAGSVTGSYTL
+401 FGIIGSVTGAYTL
-415 NISVIGTY
+415 NISVFGTY
-423 SGVDEQVG
+423 SGVKEQVG
-431 TGYYSH
+431 TGHFSAS
-437 HK
+437 

>member
-6 ITKTNLNI
+6 ITKSNLNI
-14 GAISETLKCSQSDMT
+14 GAISETLKCSQSDMS

-77 EYYGVKIRMDSGD
+77 EYYGVKIRMDSMD
-90 MASLHNV
+90 MGSLHNV
-97 TFAYNKPK
+97 TFAYNRPK

-127 HLAQP
+127 HLAKP
-132 SVYGSVSWQPKDKQL
+132 SVYGSVAWQPQDKQL
-147 YLDGG
+147 YLDGD

-162 GTNIDDSLSIDF
+162 GTNVGDSLSIDF
-174 ASLLNLKDDDG
+174 ASLLNLKDGDG
-185 NDGNVTSLYPIVMV
+185 VKSLYPIVMV
-199 DDYAIALKVKNGF
+199 GKYAIALKVKNDL
-212 GGYDAL
+212 GGYAAL
-218 PLSYVGLRV
+218 PLGSGGLRV
-227 AGFHRDLPTSSS
+227 AGFHRDLPTSGS

-252 PSDFPTITPNG
+252 PSDFPTNTSAG
-263 TKAVT
+263 KKAVT

-275 QIVNTNLGYNLNNWT
+275 EIVNTNLGYNLNKWT
-290 KVDGVMLSGFAV
+290 YIKDVMLSGFSI

-321 KNYNKALSVSVTA
+321 KNYNKALKVEVKLASDKGFSVQC
-334 NDTYFTVTCDI
+334 FI
-345 KYKDDVPVRDFI
+345 KYTDVSISDFI
-357 VSDNKQYT
+357 LSDDNKYT
-365 ISVDMRQGDNNI
+365 ISVTMTYGGVDMPTYSQEAI
-377 THSKVVTAFVT
+377 AQVASSFFLT
-388 SSSVTILSEFYFS
+388 SPFDFSSFDI
-401 DFGIAGSVTGSYTL
+401 IGSVTGAYTL

-423 SGVDEQVG
+423 SGVSEQVG
-431 TGYYSH
+431 TGHYSH
-437 HK
+437 S

>member
-14 GAISETLKCSQSDMT
+14 GAISETLKCSQSDMS

-42 CTHSNINK
+42 CTHTNINK

-77 EYYGVKIRMDSGD
+77 EYYGVKIRMDSMG
-90 MASLHNV
+90 MSSLHNV
-97 TFAYNKPK
+97 TFAYNRPK

-127 HLAQP
+127 HLAKP
-132 SVYGSVSWQPKDKQL
+132 SVYGSVAWQPQDKQL

-152 ASSDDIQVTF
+152 ESSDDIQVTF
-162 GTNIDDSLSIDF
+162 GTNVDDGLSIDF
-174 ASLLNLKDDDG
+174 ASLLDASGSIKLS
-185 NDGNVTSLYPIVMV
+185 SLYPIVMV
-199 DDYAIALKVKNGF
+199 DDYAIALKVKNDL
-212 GGYDAL
+212 GGYAAM
-218 PLSYVGLRV
+218 PLGSGGLRV
-227 AGFHRDLPTSSS
+227 AGFHRDRPTSGS

-252 PSDFPTITPNG
+252 PSEFPTNTSNG
-263 TKAVT
+263 KKAVT

-275 QIVNTNLGYNLNNWT
+275 EIVNTNLGYNLNKWT
-290 KVDGVMLSGFAV
+290 YIKDVMLSGFSI

-321 KNYNKALSVSVTA
+321 KNYNKALKVEVKLASDKGFSVQC
-334 NDTYFTVTCDI
+334 FI
-345 KYKDDVPVRDFI
+345 KYTDVSIGDFI
-357 VSDNKQYT
+357 LSDDNKYT
-365 ISVDMRQGDNNI
+365 ISVTMTYGGVDMPTYSQEAI
-377 THSKVVTAFVT
+377 AQVASSFFLT
-388 SSSVTILSEFYFS
+388 SPFDFSSFDI
-401 DFGIAGSVTGSYTL
+401 IGSVTGAYTL

-423 SGVDEQVG
+423 SGVSEQVG
-431 TGYYSH
+431 TGHYSH
-437 HK
+437 S

>member
-14 GAISETLKCSQSDMT
+14 GAISETLKCSQSDMS

-42 CTHSNINK
+42 CTHTNINK

-77 EYYGVKIRMDSGD
+77 EYYGVKIRMDSMD
-90 MASLHNV
+90 MGSLHNV
-97 TFAYNKPK
+97 TFAYNRPK

-127 HLAQP
+127 HLAKP
-132 SVYGSVSWQPKDKQL
+132 SVYGSVSWQPQDKQL
-147 YLDGG
+147 YLDGD

-162 GTNIDDSLSIDF
+162 GTNVGDSLSIDF
-174 ASLLNLKDDDG
+174 ASLLNLKDGDG
-185 NDGNVTSLYPIVMV
+185 VKSLYPIVMV
-199 DDYAIALKVKNGF
+199 GKYAIALKVKNDL
-212 GGYDAL
+212 GGYAAL
-218 PLSYVGLRV
+218 PLGSGGLRV
-227 AGFHRDLPTSSS
+227 AGFHRDLPTSGS

-252 PSDFPTITPNG
+252 PSDFPTITSNG
-263 TKAVT
+263 KKAVT

-275 QIVNTNLGYNLNNWT
+275 EIVNTNLGYNLNNWT
-290 KVDGVMLSGFAV
+290 MVDGVVLRDFSV

-321 KNYNKALSVSVTA
+321 KNYNKALKVEVKLASDKGFSVQC
-334 NDTYFTVTCDI
+334 FI
-345 KYKDDVPVRDFI
+345 KYTDVSISDFI
-357 VSDNKQYT
+357 LSDDNKYT
-365 ISVDMRQGDNNI
+365 ISVTMRQGDNE
-377 THSKVVTAFVT
+377 TTYSQVATAQVT
-388 SSSVTILSEFYFS
+388 SSSFFLIREFNFS
-401 DFGIAGSVTGSYTL
+401 SFGIQGSVTGSYTL

-423 SGVDEQVG
+423 SGVSEQVG
-431 TGYYSH
+431 TGHYSH
-437 HK
+437 S

>member
-6 ITKTNLNI
+6 ITKSNLNI
-14 GAISETLKCSQSDMT
+14 GAISEILKCSQSDMT

-77 EYYGVKIRMDSGD
+77 EYYGVKIRMDSMD
-90 MASLHNV
+90 MGSLHNV
-97 TFAYNKPK
+97 TFAYNRPK

-127 HLAQP
+127 HLAKP
-132 SVYGSVSWQPKDKQL
+132 SVYGSVAWQPQYKQL

-162 GTNIDDSLSIDF
+162 GTNTDDTLSIDF
-174 ASLLNLKDDDG
+174 ASLLDASGSIKLS
-185 NDGNVTSLYPIVMV
+185 SLYPIVMV
-199 DDYAIALKVKNGF
+199 DDYAIALKVKNDL
-212 GGYDAL
+212 GGYAAM
-218 PLSYVGLRV
+218 PLGSGGLRV
-227 AGFHRDLPTSSS
+227 AGFHRDLPTSGS

-252 PSDFPTITPNG
+252 PSEFPTNTSNG
-263 TKAVT
+263 KKAVT

-275 QIVNTNLGYNLNNWT
+275 EIVNTNLGYNLNKWT
-290 KVDGVMLSGFAV
+290 YIKDVMLSGFSI

-321 KNYNKALSVSVTA
+321 KNYNKALKVEVKLASDKGFSVQC
-334 NDTYFTVTCDI
+334 FI
-345 KYKDDVPVRDFI
+345 KYTDVSISDFI
-357 VSDNKQYT
+357 LSDDNKYT
-365 ISVDMRQGDNNI
+365 ISVTMTYGGVDMPTYSQEAI
-377 THSKVVTAFVT
+377 AQVASSFFLT
-388 SSSVTILSEFYFS
+388 SPFDFSSFDI
-401 DFGIAGSVTGSYTL
+401 IGSVTGAYTL

-423 SGVDEQVG
+423 SGVSEQVG
-431 TGYYSH
+431 TGHYSH
-437 HK
+437 S

>member
-14 GAISETLKCSQSDMT
+14 GAISETLKCSQSDMS

-42 CTHSNINK
+42 CTHTNINK

-77 EYYGVKIRMDSGD
+77 EYYGVKIRMDSMD
-90 MASLHNV
+90 MGSLHNV
-97 TFAYNKPK
+97 TFAYNRPK

-127 HLAQP
+127 HLAKP
-132 SVYGSVSWQPKDKQL
+132 SVYGSVAWQPQDKQL
-147 YLDGG
+147 YLDGD

-162 GTNIDDSLSIDF
+162 GTNVGDSLSIDF
-174 ASLLNLKDDDG
+174 ASLLNLKDGDG
-185 NDGNVTSLYPIVMV
+185 VKSLYPIVMV
-199 DDYAIALKVKNGF
+199 GKYAIALKVKNDL
-212 GGYDAL
+212 GGYAAL
-218 PLSYVGLRV
+218 PLGSGGLRV
-227 AGFHRDLPTSSS
+227 AGFHRDLPTSGS

-252 PSDFPTITPNG
+252 PSDFPTITSNG
-263 TKAVT
+263 KKAVT

-275 QIVNTNLGYNLNNWT
+275 EIVNTNLGYNLNNWT
-290 KVDGVMLSGFAV
+290 MVDGVVLRDFSV

-321 KNYNKALSVSVTA
+321 KNYNKALKVEVKLASDKGFSVSCT
-334 NDTYFTVTCDI
+334 I
-345 KYKDDVPVRDFI
+345 KYTDVPISDFI
-357 VSDNKQYT
+357 LSDDNKYT
-365 ISVDMRQGDNNI
+365 ISVTMTYGGVDMPTYSQEAI
-377 THSKVVTAFVT
+377 AQVASSFFLT
-388 SSSVTILSEFYFS
+388 SPFDFSSFDI
-401 DFGIAGSVTGSYTL
+401 IGSVTGAYTL

-423 SGVDEQVG
+423 SGVSEQVG
-431 TGYYSH
+431 TGHYSH
-437 HK
+437 S

>member
-6 ITKTNLNI
+6 ITKSNLNI
-14 GAISETLKCSQSDMT
+14 GAISETLKCSQSDMS

-42 CTHSNINK
+42 CTHTNINK

-77 EYYGVKIRMDSGD
+77 EYYGVKIRMDSMG
-90 MASLHNV
+90 MSSLHNV
-97 TFAYNKPK
+97 TFAYNRPK

-127 HLAQP
+127 HLAKP
-132 SVYGSVSWQPKDKQL
+132 SVYGSVAWQPQDKQL

-162 GTNIDDSLSIDF
+162 GTNVGDSLSIDF
-174 ASLLNLKDDDG
+174 ASLLDASGSIKLS
-185 NDGNVTSLYPIVMV
+185 SLYPIVMV
-199 DDYAIALKVKNGF
+199 DDYAIALKVKNDL
-212 GGYDAL
+212 GGYAAM
-218 PLSYVGLRV
+218 PLGSGGLRV
-227 AGFHRDLPTSSS
+227 AGFHRDRPTSGS

-252 PSDFPTITPNG
+252 PSEFPTNTSNG
-263 TKAVT
+263 KKAVT

-275 QIVNTNLGYNLNNWT
+275 EIVNTNLGYNLNKWT
-290 KVDGVMLSGFAV
+290 YIKDVMLSGFSI

-321 KNYNKALSVSVTA
+321 KNYNKALKVEVKLASDQGFSVQC
-334 NDTYFTVTCDI
+334 FI
-345 KYKDDVPVRDFI
+345 KYTDVPISDF
-357 VSDNKQYT
+357 VLSDDNKYT
-365 ISVDMRQGDNNI
+365 ISVTMRQGDNE
-377 THSKVVTAFVT
+377 TTYSQVATAQVT
-388 SSSVTILSEFYFS
+388 SSSFFLIREFNFS
-401 DFGIAGSVTGSYTL
+401 SFGIQGSVTGSYTL

-423 SGVDEQVG
+423 SGVSEQVG
-431 TGYYSH
+431 TGHYSH
-437 HK
+437 S

>member
-14 GAISETLKCSQSDMT
+14 GAISETLKCSQSDMS

-42 CTHSNINK
+42 CTHANINK

-77 EYYGVKIRMDSGD
+77 EYYGVKIRMDSMG
-90 MASLHNV
+90 MSSLHNV
-97 TFAYNKPK
+97 TFAYNRPK

-127 HLAQP
+127 HLAKP
-132 SVYGSVSWQPKDKQL
+132 SVYGSVAWQPQDKQL

-152 ASSDDIQVTF
+152 ESSDDIQVTF
-162 GTNIDDSLSIDF
+162 GTNTDDTLSIDF
-174 ASLLNLKDDDG
+174 ASLLDASGSIKLS
-185 NDGNVTSLYPIVMV
+185 SLYPIVMV
-199 DDYAIALKVKNGF
+199 DDYAIALKVKNDL
-212 GGYDAL
+212 GGYAAM
-218 PLSYVGLRV
+218 PLGSGGLRV
-227 AGFHRDLPTSSS
+227 AGFHRDRPTSGS

-252 PSDFPTITPNG
+252 PSEFPTNTSNG
-263 TKAVT
+263 KKAVT

-275 QIVNTNLGYNLNNWT
+275 EIVNTNLGYNLNKWT
-290 KVDGVMLSGFAV
+290 YIKDVMLSGFSI

-321 KNYNKALSVSVTA
+321 KNYNKALKVEVKLASDTGFSVS
-334 NDTYFTVTCDI
+334 CSI
-345 KYKDDVPVRDFI
+345 KYTDVSIRDF
-357 VSDNKQYT
+357 VLSDDNKYT
-365 ISVDMRQGDNNI
+365 ISVTMTQGDNNS
-377 THSKVVTAFVT
+377 TYSQVATAQVA
-388 SSSVTILSEFYFS
+388 SSFFLIKEFNFS
-401 DFGIAGSVTGSYTL
+401 SFGIIGSVTGSYTL

-423 SGVDEQVG
+423 SGVSEQVG
-431 TGYYSH
+431 TGHFSAS
-437 HK
+437 